1 MKHIKLLSLLS
12 VAAFALTGCKKTCS
26 KDEFM
31 DLVNK
36 TEPHQYAKAY
46 AKCKGKVTGKTEGIN
61 QTYEPNETFEF
72 TYTNY
77 GWEYAN
83 ENDGAALG
91 DMKSSI
97 ILTCQVLIS
106 VNAKNIFESEDA
118 ITSTDQTKFTY
129 YSSPL
134 GFNAKSDFKD
144 YKQTLS
150 EYYNIVLNG
159 KSDSTYTFD
168 SNNGAILSYSEKS
181 DIKMVIDMDSMKI
194 SSSSVT
200 DMTIEFTYKD

>member
-1 MKHIKLLSLLS
+1 MKNTKVLSLFS
-12 VAAFALTGCKKTCS
+12 VALFALTGCKKTCS

-46 AKCKGKVTGKTEGIN
+46 AKCKGKVTSKTEGIN

-77 GWEYAN
+77 GWQY
-83 ENDGAALG
+83 DGDDSIG
-91 DMKSSI
+91 DIKASV

-106 VNAKNIFESEDA
+106 VNAKNIFENEDA
-118 ITSTDQTKFTY
+118 ITTTDQTKFTY

-150 EYYNIVLNG
+150 EHYNIVLNG

-168 SNNGAILSYSEKS
+168 SNNGAVLSYSEKS
-181 DIKMVIDMDSMKI
+181 DLKMVIDMDSVKI

>member
-1 MKHIKLLSLLS
+1 MKHVKLLSLIS

-26 KDEFM
+26 KDEFIG
-31 DLVNK
+31 LVNK

-77 GWEYAN
+77 GWQY
-83 ENDGAALG
+83 DGDDSIG
-91 DMKSSI
+91 DIKASV

-118 ITSTDQTKFTY
+118 ITTTGQTKFTY

-159 KSDSTYTFD
+159 KSDGTYTFD
-168 SNNGAILSYSEKS
+168 SNNGAVLSYSEKS
-181 DIKMVIDMDSMKI
+181 DLKMVIDMDSMKI